1 MKKADDSGSSPD
13 RRIYEENLMEQEK
26 KNKFWNF
33 HDKNYKKF
41 LIVPALLLIFGFAYM
56 GYFYSVHH
64 DFINKDISLTG
75 GTSITINDPNLNANQ
90 LQKDMSGKLQD
101 VNTRSIYDLITQKQ
115 VAVILETKTDAQT
128 TKNILQDYLGYALTD
143 QNSSTQFTGS
153 DLSESF
159 YKQLLVAILFAF
171 FFMSVVVV
179 IIYRKFIPA
188 LAVILSAFAD
198 IFMALTIVNVFN
210 MQVSSAGIIAFL
222 MLIGYSVDTDIL
234 LTNKVLRSKEKSRE
248 AVNKNIARAFRTGI
262 TMTLTAIAAVGF
274 CLIIIGSF
282 SNTLS
287 QIFTILII
295 GLFFDIINTWI
306 TNVCIVK
313 WYTESKEKK

>member
-1 MKKADDSGSSPD
+1 
-13 RRIYEENLMEQEK
+13 MEQG
-26 KNKFWNF
+26 KFWKF
-33 HDKNYKKF
+33 HDKNYKKL
-41 LIVPALLLIFGFAYM
+41 LIVPALILIFSFAFM

-64 DFINKDISLTG
+64 DFISKDISLTG
-75 GTSITINDPNLNANQ
+75 GTSITLNDPNINANQ

-115 VAVILETKTDAQT
+115 VAVVLETKTDAQT
-128 TKNILQDYLGYALTD
+128 TKTTLQDYLGYSLTD
-143 QNSSTQFTGS
+143 QNSSIQFTGS
-153 DLSESF
+153 NISQSF
-159 YKQLLVAILFAF
+159 YEQLLIAVLFAF
-171 FFMSVVVV
+171 FFMSIVV
-179 IIYRKFIPA
+179 IIIYRSFIPA
-188 LAVILSAFAD
+188 FAVILSAFAD
-198 IFMALTIVNVFN
+198 IFMALTVVNVFN
-210 MQVSSAGIIAFL
+210 IQVSSAGIIAFL

-234 LTNKVLRSKEKSRE
+234 LTNKVLRSKEKTRE
-248 AVNKNIARAFRTGI
+248 AVNKNITRAFKTGI
-262 TMTLTAIAAVGF
+262 TMTLTAIAAVAF

-282 SNTLS
+282 SNILS